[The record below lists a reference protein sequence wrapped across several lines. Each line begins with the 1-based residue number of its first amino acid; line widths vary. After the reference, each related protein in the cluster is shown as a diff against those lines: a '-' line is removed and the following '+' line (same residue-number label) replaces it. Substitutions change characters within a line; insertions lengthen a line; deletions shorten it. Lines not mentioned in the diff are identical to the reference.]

1 MLQTWYE
8 CLIAVVIAY
17 VPIVLTSSLV
27 ACFILVQVREKGV
40 LIDIEALGLEDKVN
54 DVVFLNDIQGGV
66 NKWIKEIQ
74 KVTRLIR

>member
-1 MLQTWYE
+1 M
-8 CLIAVVIAY
+8 
-17 VPIVLTSSLV
+17 
-27 ACFILVQVREKGV
+27 REKGV

>member
-1 MLQTWYE
+1 MPW
-8 CLIAVVIAY
+8 
-17 VPIVLTSSLV
+17 
-27 ACFILVQVREKGV
+27 FIGCWQQVREKGV